1 MARVEEL
8 EVANYRSIGKH
19 AARISFPPDTP
30 VVLLGENNAGKSNL
44 VKALQLVLGEK
55 WPGNHDPEDHE
66 FYGRERNKRICID
79 VYFDQGDMYGGRY
92 DQVKFRFDPDAEGD
106 PVTFGGKPIIKEWH
120 GDTSYINSED
130 RETCTCIVVGAERNL
145 DYQLSYKSK
154 YTFLSKLMHRFHKA
168 MLEDDEVKG
177 DLEEIFSDIK
187 SKFHDVDQFSTFTE
201 GLQDNLDQLVG
212 SMSHQLEV
220 DFEAYNPVNFFR
232 ALRLQAVEDDQVR
245 ALDELGTGEEQVL
258 AIAFAH
264 AYAKAFHG
272 GIFLIIEEP
281 EAHLHPIMQRWL
293 SRRIHEMS
301 EDGLQILMT
310 THSPAFVDLLN
321 LEGLVLAKKGS
332 NGTYTIQKT
341 AGDLAKHCIDKGV
354 PEDLID
360 EATILS
366 FYKAHATEKIL
377 SGFFAKKVILV
388 EGPTEKLAL
397 PEYFRQV
404 GFDLLERGVE
414 VLSVGGKGD
423 LAKWWRLFT
432 LYEIPTYIIFDN
444 DADDDDNE
452 SRRKDALGALNVDN
466 NQIEA
471 VIQSDEWLIEDK
483 YSVFGVDFETTLR
496 QLIPEYE
503 SFESE
508 AKKYIDSKSKP
519 LIARYAARKTHL
531 ERYHSAHSK
540 FAELADRIA
549 SLKHAHEER
558 SFS

>member
-1 MARVEEL
+1 MARIEEL
-8 EVANYRSIGKH
+8 NVANYRSIGKYG
-19 AARISFPPDTP
+19 ARIFFPRDTP

-66 FYGRERNKRICID
+66 FYGRERDQRICID
-79 VYFDQGDMYGGRY
+79 VYFDRASQYGGRY
-92 DQVKFRFDPDAEGD
+92 EQVKFRFDPDAEGD
-106 PVTFGGKPIIKEWH
+106 PVTFGGKPPLRSSH
-120 GDTSYINSED
+120 GEMSYINSDD
-130 RETCTCIVVGAERNL
+130 RETCTCIVVGAERSL

-168 MLEDDEVKG
+168 MLEDEEVKG

-187 SKFHDVDQFSTFTE
+187 SKFHDVDQFSTFTK
-201 GLQDNLDQLVG
+201 GLQNNLDQLVG

-245 ALDELGTGEEQVL
+245 TLEELGTGEEQVL

-281 EAHLHPIMQRWL
+281 EAHLHPVMQRWL

-301 EDGLQILMT
+301 EDGLQILIT

-321 LEGLVLAKKGS
+321 LEGLVLARKDS
-332 NGTYTIQKT
+332 EGTYTIQKT
-341 AGDLAKHCIDKGV
+341 AGDLADHCISKGV
-354 PEDLID
+354 PESYID
-360 EATILS
+360 EKTFLS
-366 FYKAHATEKIL
+366 FYKAHSTEKIL

-397 PEYFRQV
+397 PEYLRQV
-404 GFDLLERGVE
+404 GFDLLERGIE
-414 VLSVGGKGD
+414 ILSVGGKGN

-444 DADDDDNE
+444 DADDDKNE
-452 SRRKDALGALNVDN
+452 NRRRDALGALSVSH
-466 NQIEA
+466 NQIAAAIKAE
-471 VIQSDEWLIEDK
+471 DWLIEGK

-503 SFESE
+503 SFEAE

-519 LIARYAARKTHL
+519 LIARYAARKTNL
-531 ERYHSAHSK
+531 EEYQSAYDK
-540 FAELADRIA
+540 FDELAEQIA
-549 SLKHAHEER
+549 SLEYAREKP

>member
-8 EVANYRSIGKH
+8 EVANYRSIGKY

-66 FYGRERNKRICID
+66 FYGRERDKRICID
-79 VYFDQGDMYGGRY
+79 VYFDQSDMYGGRY

-120 GDTSYINSED
+120 DDTSYLNSED

-168 MLEDDEVKG
+168 MLEDEEVKG

-354 PEDLID
+354 PEDFID
-360 EATILS
+360 EGTILS

-404 GFDLLERGVE
+404 GFDLLERGIE
-414 VLSVGGKGD
+414 ILSVGGKGD

-496 QLIPEYE
+496 QLIHEYE

-531 ERYHSAHSK
+531 ERYHSARGK

-549 SLKHAHEER
+549 SLKHAHKER

>member
-1 MARVEEL
+1 MARIEEL
-8 EVANYRSIGKH
+8 DVANYRSIGKY
-19 AARISFPPDTP
+19 AARISFPRHTP

-55 WPGNHDPEDHE
+55 WPGNHDAEDHE
-66 FYGRERNKRICID
+66 FYGRERDKKICID
-79 VYFDQGDMYGGRY
+79 VYFDPADKYGGRY
-92 DQVKFRFDPDAEGD
+92 EQVKFRFDSDAKGD
-106 PVTFGGKPIIKEWH
+106 PVTFGGKPALEDWH
-120 GDTSYINSED
+120 GDTSYINSDD

-154 YTFLSKLMHRFHKA
+154 HTFLSKLMHRFHKA
-168 MLEDDEVKG
+168 MLEDEEVKS
-177 DLEEIFSDIK
+177 DLEEIFFDIK
-187 SKFHDVDQFSTFTE
+187 SKFHDVDQFSTFTK
-201 GLQDNLDQLVG
+201 GLQNNLDQLVG

-245 ALDELGTGEEQVL
+245 TLEELGTGEEQVL

-281 EAHLHPIMQRWL
+281 EAHLHPVMQRWL

-301 EDGLQILMT
+301 EDGLQILIT
-310 THSPAFVDLLN
+310 THSPAFIDLLN
-321 LEGLVLAKKGS
+321 LEGLVLARKDS
-332 NGTYTIQKT
+332 EGTYTIQKT
-341 AGDLAKHCIDKGV
+341 AENLADHCISKGV
-354 PEDLID
+354 PKSYID
-360 EATILS
+360 KKTFLS
-366 FYKAHATEKIL
+366 FYKAHSTEKIL

-397 PEYFRQV
+397 PEYLRQV
-404 GFDLLERGVE
+404 GFDLLERGIE
-414 VLSVGGKGD
+414 ILSVGGKGN

-444 DADDDDNE
+444 DASDDEKGN
-452 SRRKDALGALNVDN
+452 RRRDALGALSIEN

-471 VIQSDEWLIEDK
+471 AIGSNDWLIEDK

-503 SFESE
+503 SFEAE

-519 LIARYAARKTHL
+519 LIARYAARKTDL
-531 ERYHSAHSK
+531 EEYQSAYDK
-540 FAELADRIA
+540 FDELAEQIA
-549 SLKHAHEER
+549 SLEYAREEP